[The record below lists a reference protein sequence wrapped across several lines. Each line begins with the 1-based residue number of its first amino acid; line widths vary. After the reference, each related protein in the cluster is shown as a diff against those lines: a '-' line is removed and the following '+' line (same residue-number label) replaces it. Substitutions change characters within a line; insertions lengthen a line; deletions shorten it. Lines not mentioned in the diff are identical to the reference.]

1 VKAQYARILVD
12 ERLSDAGEGIHEQ
25 MKASEEWA
33 SIACKL
39 KRSSN
44 NADARASIVLGVGS
58 WIGRYATWYAGTEID
73 ENDASKVLRA
83 QAEQAV
89 ILSTRNLHLA
99 TISLKWKHNT
109 RASLQTNASRMPVKE

>member
-1 VKAQYARILVD
+1 VEAQYARILVE
-12 ERLSDAGEGIHEQ
+12 ERLSDAREGIHDQ
-25 MKASEEWA
+25 TKVSHEWA

-58 WIGRYATWYAGTEID
+58 WIGRYATWYAGTEFN

-83 QAEQAV
+83 QAEQV
-89 ILSTRNLHLA
+89 IMLSARNLHLA
-99 TISLKWKHNT
+99 TISLKCKHNT
-109 RASLQTNASRMPVKE
+109 RACL